1 MSKKLKSYLDDE
13 NFLKAKKVWSEFERK
28 QNKYFNSPQNYKDK
42 IWNNYIKNK
51 GFVSQK
57 FSTNERSYTTKLLTQ
72 KRGYNPQVV
81 IKITGSDKNFNQIKS
96 HIKYISRNG
105 TLEVFVKDPYDNDGE
120 ICMKNLDEI
129 SKSFNDEIYNIPTKS
144 EIKEHNLKD
153 KNENIHM
160 VFSMKGEN
168 QIPPIEIKRAALQ
181 TIKEKFPNNHFILAI
196 HNDTD
201 NPHCHLDL
209 KAVDEN
215 GKRIKISPSDLNAMR
230 DSFAKNLTK
239 LGYKAMNFS
248 HKRNAFL
255 KDKFVDIWNKHKAHH
270 YKITGYGKAKYNFSL
285 DDNAKESYYV
295 KFETSKGKETIL
307 WGKHL
312 QELMDKYNITNGD
325 YVRFAI
331 TDQEPISKKIY
342 DKKTKK
348 WYEKTVY
355 KNVWDCSVEGKR
367 EIELKPLRKSEKRKT
382 KFNVL
387 TNDNTEIL
395 LSTLQAQN
403 VNMGQSNTGVNETQ
417 ILQTKQTKKAKTIME
432 SKKDAIIKKQEL
444 DR

>member
-129 SKSFNDEIYNIPTKS
+129 SKSFNDEIYNIPTKR

-168 QIPPIEIKRAALQ
+168 QIPPIEIKKAALQ

-209 KAVDEN
+209 KTVDEN

-270 YKITGYGKAKYNFSL
+270 YKIT
-285 DDNAKESYYV
+285 
-295 KFETSKGKETIL
+295 
-307 WGKHL
+307 
-312 QELMDKYNITNGD
+312 
-325 YVRFAI
+325 
-331 TDQEPISKKIY
+331 
-342 DKKTKK
+342 
-348 WYEKTVY
+348 
-355 KNVWDCSVEGKR
+355 
-367 EIELKPLRKSEKRKT
+367 
-382 KFNVL
+382 
-387 TNDNTEIL
+387 
-395 LSTLQAQN
+395 
-403 VNMGQSNTGVNETQ
+403 
-417 ILQTKQTKKAKTIME
+417 
-432 SKKDAIIKKQEL
+432 
-444 DR
+444 